1 MKTIKTITT
10 ILMISVANFIYAE
23 TIGLKLGYVAFD
35 TNSWNPDIYKRV
47 YRDEIVIGNNDQI
60 SLGTFTQPF
69 NSDTNFYYP
78 FVFSILGIKI
88 SS

>member
-35 TNSWNPDIYKRV
+35 TNSWNPDIYINVFTAMK
-47 YRDEIVIGNNDQI
+47 
-60 SLGTFTQPF
+60 SLLVTT
-69 NSDTNFYYP
+69 
-78 FVFSILGIKI
+78 IKYL
-88 SS
+88 

>member
-47 YRDEIVIGNNDQI
+47 
-60 SLGTFTQPF
+60 
-69 NSDTNFYYP
+69 
-78 FVFSILGIKI
+78 
-88 SS
+88 